1 MGTSLT
7 ASCLCLTLG
16 LACSL
21 PALPPDSGEWL
32 PFLERHS
39 HAIAQNP
46 QDENALG
53 RDRVIDGMTLV
64 FIAAYTVFD
73 MAEIAT
79 DARVVGDRIKAG
91 T

>member
-1 MGTSLT
+1 MSSKPRATGTRPTIALMGMSVLKM
-7 ASCLCLTLG
+7 
-16 LACSL
+16 
-21 PALPPDSGEWL
+21 PSGV
-32 PFLERHS
+32 

-79 DARVVGDRIKAG
+79 DAGVVGNGIKARA
-91 T
+91 